1 MVTESADR
9 RSLRL
14 RRARPAAIALFFC
27 LASLV
32 AAPRAADVRAR
43 MPDIE
48 AGSYLIKVG
57 GKTVWAR
64 RPDQR
69 LHPASLTKMMTVLL
83 VLDRAELDEVATVG
97 AGIRAAGAKIG
108 LRVGEEMK
116 VGHLL
121 AAAMIQSANDA
132 CLALADHVAGS
143 EAAFVELMN
152 QEALKM
158 GLHDTRFAD
167 PCGLADGGHYSTARD
182 LALLAEKLMEDP
194 FAAKLAATVK
204 TRIPTLGGREFVLE
218 NTNELIGRYPGAL
231 GVKTGTTTAAGRCLL
246 TVAERDGVRVLLVLL
261 NAPDRWWAA
270 VDILDHAFSSHAS
283 SLPQRQTAA
292 ERRR

>member
-1 MVTESADR
+1 
-9 RSLRL
+9 
-14 RRARPAAIALFFC
+14 
-27 LASLV
+27 
-32 AAPRAADVRAR
+32 